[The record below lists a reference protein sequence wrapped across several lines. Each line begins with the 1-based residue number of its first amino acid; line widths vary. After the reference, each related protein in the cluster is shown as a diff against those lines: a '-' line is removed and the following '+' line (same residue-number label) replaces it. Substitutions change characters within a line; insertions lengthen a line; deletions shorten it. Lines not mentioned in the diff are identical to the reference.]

1 MALPPLLPSAAL
13 MALMSY
19 QSNRPD
25 RLVVKFFVM
34 KSSHLMIK
42 GSNRNL
48 ENLLHT
54 QFGGTIDVD
63 IPRLLQT

>member
-1 MALPPLLPSAAL
+1 
-13 MALMSY
+13 MSY